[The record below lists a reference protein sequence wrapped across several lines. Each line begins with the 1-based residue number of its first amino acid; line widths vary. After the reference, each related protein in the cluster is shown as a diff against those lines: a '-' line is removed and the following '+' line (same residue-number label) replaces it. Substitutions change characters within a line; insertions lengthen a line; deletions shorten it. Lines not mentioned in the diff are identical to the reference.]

1 MKIIKYKI
9 KNKYRLLS
17 ILSLILIL
25 ILGNTAY
32 FITYGD
38 HLLEF
43 INDSDYKESGIYGNT
58 VYVNDLE
65 NDYYY
70 YTGLNYTENDGTL
83 PTTENKNIY
92 NDSNLIQVKIT
103 YSSTNIENNQKGY
116 VSLTERQDTY
126 IYYKTLV
133 VNTNNTT
140 DTSDDYVIIDLID
153 NPFTDRPNGMGFN
166 GWTTNYQKAA
176 LLYDNDYYERK
187 AKIPVTYKDGKPE
200 KLEITFNANWI
211 EANVELVNNNFN
223 NAISNLYNNG
233 MKKLEVVTYVYGDL
247 DMKGYFHSV
256 ELRYNDSFSG
266 YYNSSGVLQT
276 SGSCRSFFSTC
287 KMYEK
292 IESEV
297 FDENAVYYQVVNGTM
312 TEVDNS
318 KVERPINEVIIE
330 PDYQNKNMS
339 NYFEKI
345 ELTRNEPIDGYYD
358 ANGNYNSSGTCNSN
372 TCEYYRLI
380 NYYKNS
386 GEEEIF
392 DYKKNYYYLVTKDI
406 NILVLN
412 QDTSNTW
419 NSSATK
425 DFTLT
430 GINNGSSY
438 NATWN
443 ANSAVNCYS
452 NVTIEN
458 LIVYYNGRLTNYNPP
473 SGTTAS
479 GVLFGRYHNVK
490 IGRGIGKNG
499 TRPNFRAIV
508 AGNGSTTGRNNN
520 PTKYKLVVESGIYSS
535 ISLSTGA
542 SNYGSSA
549 NYINNKSVYGND
561 YDRVKKDNTNLDI
574 YYCASGS
581 WGNNIYSTNSSTTN
595 NDYAFDLN
603 VLSGTIGS
611 SKYDYTTGI
620 YVGGRYGGT
629 HYAPTRIKVDGGYIY
644 NLIGGPLVDS
654 SRSSRNATSIYMTGG
669 EVDIIIGGAGETAT
683 YGNRIIDITGGTVNY
698 SVFGG
703 SNGYQGS
710 NGDGT
715 VNGSSYI
722 YVGGK
727 AIIGKEEYIN
737 NNSKIYGASAGNV
750 FGIGNGKSG
759 SSTIGSND
767 NSTIIID
774 ELATINENVYGGGNY
789 GATGVSSTSNTSK
802 STIIIN
808 NGLINGSVY
817 GGGKSNGAGSV
828 SKNTAIDI
836 KMYNGTVAQSIYG
849 GSDDQGKIYGSVS
862 IGIYGGEIGSSVY
875 GGGRGGI
882 SGTKDGTYVRDDINI
897 TIGDNQSKYTPI
909 INESVYGGSA
919 YGTVNG
925 ITNSQNVS
933 STNTTV
939 TINKGIINNV
949 YGGGQGNETYTPYVL
964 GNATVTIN
972 DGTINNV
979 YGGNDK
985 SGTPNGKLEV
995 YLNGGT
1001 VTNTF
1006 GGGNE
1011 TSAKETNVYLQ
1022 GGTSNKIFGGSNLK
1036 GEVSQSNVTTTSG
1049 NANTIYGGN
1058 NQGGTTTVTNVIIN
1072 GGKINTV
1079 YGGGESASVTD
1090 NTSVTLKSTVEN
1102 IFGGSNL
1109 QGDVPTTN
1117 IYIESGFA
1125 TNIYGGNNQGG
1136 IAKTTNI
1143 NFNGGYSKNVYGGGL
1158 KAETETTNV
1167 NAYYGSIDN
1176 LYGSGNEAGTTKT
1189 TNVSLG
1195 STKINKVYGGANMS
1209 GSVPDSYIKNLNSNV
1224 NESIQLNIG
1233 YSQSDQHNSQAT
1245 DYKSSEKISVSI
1257 KNNSQADITT
1267 WSLYILTSKGFIGN
1281 NWSSAKISEISLGY
1295 YINQDNQYWGT
1306 NPITANNTFEFD
1318 FHIHSEVE
1326 YNDFKIYGY
1335 YFIGTDSSGNK
1346 YVNQQDLGDIYGGN
1360 NQGGKTDNTHINLT
1374 LGNIQNIYGGGK
1386 KATTKTSSIDIKNT
1400 NIYGNIYG
1408 GGDEAPIDTV
1418 TMNISSS
1425 TIGTSSVSGNIYGG
1439 GNLAEVNNDITL
1451 VVEKNTNVNGNIYG
1465 GGNLGKVLGKID
1477 STIKDSNIT
1486 KDIYGAGNKA
1496 SVGTAVTADTISL
1509 KVNNVT
1515 ATSIYG
1521 GGNAAETIGNT
1532 TTAVSKSSI
1541 ENIYGGGNGAESI
1554 VSGDTTGEQNL
1565 AKVNGNTTTIVE
1577 DNTKV
1582 TNIFGGGNLG
1592 MVIGNTN
1599 VKTYNI
1605 TATSIYGG
1613 GNEAIVDKN
1622 TKLLVSSTKVNN
1634 SIYAGGNGAKAIV
1647 KGNTNLDIENNTNVT
1662 NHVFGGGNASETGT
1676 KQNNNS
1682 TGVVNIAGATVG
1694 KNVYGGANTSTLYG
1708 ITTVNI
1714 GANAIT
1720 NKNLIISDIN
1730 IGGTVFGGGEANA
1743 SGSENY
1749 DFSFISVTKGININI
1764 DAKNH
1769 TSFNI
1774 NGSIFGSGNA
1784 SSTEG
1789 FSYINIKNYGTKTSI
1804 KRNISIQRATTVTL
1818 DNSYIALA
1826 GATDRTNEYSNVLFT
1841 LSRVDEL
1848 KLKNSSS
1855 LYLRKGAN
1863 LLKKFNSVVDIDG
1876 EEVTSQV
1883 TIDPDSN
1890 ALTRNTNNRVYMYAG
1905 ENLNIAKDESVTV
1918 YGDVVGMTFFG
1929 MYSFDRNDNIITAM
1943 YDDYNNGQAI
1953 SSGDLYYFD
1962 NGSYVL
1968 GKHSQNHDITKDGFY
1983 SNYGNESVDA
1993 ITIKYIEP
2001 TPADTEFYMWSI
2013 GEVVASYEIS
2023 LTASKYSTLGAQ
2035 EVPLINH
2042 TSPNT
2047 TFSVLG
2053 VSYSALDPNIK
2064 LVDYTKI
2071 NKIAKTDE
2079 EADTTF
2085 GLNMKSGQTGWLVNG
2100 STNFVTEGDIAV
2112 TGTKDYLRENLNN
2125 VPALVFYLYHSK
2137 NLINSG
2143 DMGSVTISLAAVTP
2157 IDDLNNE
2164 VERINIVVNL
2174 SKALYNTNDYEGTI
2188 TQGKKYEMFATNKVN
2203 ITARSSFS
2211 TYYSLYMNSDKT
2223 PYKEGYHRSLV
2234 SSFVFPVDT
2243 TITMIDLHDQ
2253 DNPIYYYYVIKQED
2267 YDNSLIEYNRYGET
2281 SYQLSKFVKMGSTSS
2296 SNNYND
2302 EYYNSIYYNNNIAEE
2317 EFIFNVDFK
2326 EANILNDV
2334 TDASLLIEL
2343 RSADEQTLISVL
2355 GIEQQTLKYNVYTQ
2369 SNAAIEIEGTNSKN
2383 PLYQGQSTDLTI
2395 YSNFV
2400 QQKKD
2405 SNTVY
2410 DTTFEDEKLGIKI
2423 SIYDSNNNLLSAQ
2436 DLFGINFEYNG
2447 NKYFPSGDGTT
2458 RIKIADKI
2466 ANAKSKIK
2474 INTEKSKLSSG
2485 EYTILIESFGSYDGI
2500 YYESENDVKKLEIK
2514 VKIIDTPYGLKTS
2527 AKDEFMFID
2536 KITGHTSYKNNVY
2549 TFTTEYLSELPNA
2562 NLRVKL
2568 QRRNY
2573 DSIYNNIYVD
2583 VDLADY
2589 INQTLPSTNKLKEYT
2604 LSTNP
2609 VNKINYTF
2617 NFKENLK
2624 TGTYRLVVMLY
2635 DDNNYIGETYNYII
2649 IK

>member
-1 MKIIKYKI
+1 MKKIKYRI

-43 INDSDYKESGIYGNT
+43 SNDPDYKESGISGNI

-65 NDYYY
+65 SDYYY
-70 YTGLNYTENDGTL
+70 YMGLNYTESNGTI
-83 PTTENKNIY
+83 PTKDNKNIY
-92 NDSNLIQVKIT
+92 NDSNLVQAKIT
-103 YSSTNIENNQKGY
+103 YSSISENKKGY

-133 VNTNNTT
+133 VNNNNTT
-140 DTSDDYVIIDLID
+140 DLSDDYVTIDLID
-153 NPFTDRPNGMGFN
+153 NPFTDRPNDMGFN
-166 GWTTNYQKAA
+166 GWYTNYQKAV
-176 LLYDNDYYERK
+176 LHYDNIYYERQ

-200 KLEITFNANWI
+200 KIEITFNAKWI
-211 EANVELVNNNFN
+211 EANVKLVNSSFN
-223 NAISNLYNNG
+223 NAISGLDNNG
-233 MKKLEVVTYVYGDL
+233 MKKIEGATIVYGDK
-247 DMKGYFHSV
+247 DMQGYFHSV
-256 ELRYNDSFSG
+256 ELSFGDSYSG
-266 YYNSSGVLQT
+266 YYNSNGVLQT
-276 SGSCRSFFSTC
+276 SGTCRSWLSTC
-287 KMYEK
+287 TVYEK
-292 IESEV
+292 IESEL
-297 FDENAVYYQVVNGTM
+297 FDENSVYYQVVNNTM
-312 TEVDNS
+312 TQVDNS
-318 KVERPINEVIIE
+318 KVERPIESVKVYPE
-330 PDYQNKNMS
+330 YQNKNMATYYEQVS
-339 NYFEKI
+339 
-345 ELTRNEPIDGYYD
+345 LSRNESISGYYD
-358 ANGNYNSSGTCNSN
+358 ASGNYNTSGTCSSN
-372 TCEYYRLI
+372 TCNYYKLI
-380 NYYKNS
+380 NYYNES
-386 GEEEIF
+386 GEEEKF
-392 DYKKNYYYLVTKDI
+392 DYKKNYYYLVTKDT

-412 QDTSNTW
+412 QNITETWSN
-419 NSSATK
+419 SATK

-430 GINNGSSY
+430 GINNGTAYNSS
-438 NATWN
+438 WN
-443 ANSAVNCYS
+443 VNFAVNCYS
-452 NVTIEN
+452 NITIEN
-458 LIVYYNGRLTNYNPP
+458 LTVYYRGSLTNSGPP
-473 SGTTAS
+473 TSTSTR
-479 GVLFGRYHNVK
+479 GVLYGRYHNVK
-490 IGRGIGKNG
+490 IGRGIKKNG
-499 TRPNFRAIV
+499 TNPNFRSLE
-508 AGNGSTTGRNNN
+508 AGSGSSSTGRNNN
-520 PTKYKLVVESGIYSS
+520 PTKYKFIVESGIYSS

-542 SNYGSSA
+542 SNIGSSSS
-549 NYINNKSVYGND
+549 YLNNKSVYGSD
-561 YDRVKKDNTNLDI
+561 YDRVKKDNTTLDV

-581 WGNNIYSTNSSTTN
+581 WGYNIYSTNNSLTN
-595 NDYAFDLN
+595 NDYAFDL
-603 VLSGTIGS
+603 VVKSGNIGS
-611 SKYDYTTGI
+611 GKYDYSTGI

-629 HYAPTRIKVDGGYIY
+629 HYSPVKIKVEGGYIY
-644 NLIGGPLVDS
+644 NLIGGPLADDS
-654 SRSSRNATSIYMTGG
+654 ISTRNYSEIYMTGG
-669 EVDIIIGGAGETAT
+669 EVDVITGGAGETAT
-683 YGNRIIDITGGTVNY
+683 YGNRIISITGGTVNY

-703 SNGYQGS
+703 SNGYKGS
-710 NGDGT
+710 EGDGT

-722 YVGGK
+722 YIGGT
-727 AIIGKEEYIN
+727 ATIGKEEYIN
-737 NNSKIYGASAGNV
+737 NNSQIYGADAGNV

-774 ELATINENVYGGGNY
+774 EKATINKNVYGGGNY
-789 GATGVSSTSNTSK
+789 GATGVSSTSNSSN

-817 GGGKSNGAGSV
+817 GGGKSNGAGATN
-828 SKNTAIDI
+828 NTASINI

-862 IGIYGGEIGSSVY
+862 IDIYGGEIGSSVY

-882 SGTKDGTYVRDDINI
+882 AGTKDGTYVRDNVNI

-909 INESVYGGSA
+909 INEAVYGGSA

-925 ITNSQNVS
+925 IANSQNISNNKTSV
-933 STNTTV
+933 TV
-939 TINKGIINNV
+939 NKGIINNV
-949 YGGGQGNETYTPYVL
+949 FGGGQGNETYTPYVL
-964 GNATVTIN
+964 GDIKVNIN

-1011 TSAKETNVYLQ
+1011 TSAKETNVFLQ
-1022 GGTSNKIFGGSNLK
+1022 GGTSSKIFGGSNLK
-1036 GEVSQSNVTTTSG
+1036 GEVNKSNVTTTSG
-1049 NANTIYGGN
+1049 NSTTIYGGN
-1058 NQGGTTTVTNVIIN
+1058 NQGGTTGITNVLIN
-1072 GGKINTV
+1072 GGTINTV
-1079 YGGGESASVTD
+1079 YGGGESASVTE
-1090 NTSVTLKSTVEN
+1090 NTNVTLKSTVEN

-1109 QGDVPTTN
+1109 KGDVPITN
-1117 IYIESGFA
+1117 VSIESGLA
-1125 TNIYGGNNQGG
+1125 TNTYGGNNQGG

-1143 NFNGGYSKNVYGGGL
+1143 NIHGGYSENVYGGGL

-1167 NAYYGSIDN
+1167 NAYYGSINN
-1176 LYGSGNEAGTTKT
+1176 LYGSGNEAGTTKN
-1189 TNVSLG
+1189 TNVSIG
-1195 STKINKVYGGANMS
+1195 SAKINKVYGGANIS
-1209 GSVPDSYIKNLNSNV
+1209 GNVPDSYIKNLDSNV
-1224 NESIQLNIG
+1224 LEAIQLNIG
-1233 YSQSDQHNSQAT
+1233 YSQSDQHNAGAT
-1245 DYKSSEKISVSI
+1245 DYKSSQKISVSI
-1257 KNNSQADITT
+1257 KNTSQSTISN

-1281 NWSSAKISEISLGY
+1281 NWSSATISEITSGY
-1295 YINQDNQYWGT
+1295 YINQNNQYYGT
-1306 NPITANNTFEFD
+1306 NSINPNNTFTFD
-1318 FHIHSEVE
+1318 FHIHSYVAYE
-1326 YNDFKIYGY
+1326 DFEIYGY
-1335 YFIGTDSSGNK
+1335 YFTGTDSSGNK
-1346 YVNQQDLGDIYGGN
+1346 YVNYQDIGDIYGGN
-1360 NQGGKTDNTHINLT
+1360 NQGGQTDNTHINLNI
-1374 LGNIQNIYGGGK
+1374 GNINNIYGGGK
-1386 KATTKTSSIDIKNT
+1386 KATTKTSTIDINNT
-1400 NIYGNIYG
+1400 NIYKNIYG
-1408 GGDEAPIDTV
+1408 GGDEAQINTV
-1418 TMNISSS
+1418 NMKVSSS
-1425 TIGTSSVSGNIYGG
+1425 TIGTDSQLGNIYGG
-1439 GNLAEVNNDITL
+1439 GNLAEVTGNIIMNVENNTL
-1451 VVEKNTNVNGNIYG
+1451 VYGNIYG
-1465 GGNLGKVLGKID
+1465 GGNLGKVSGTID

-1486 KDIYGAGNKA
+1486 KDIYGAGNQA
-1496 SVGTAVTADTISL
+1496 SVGKTATSNTISL

-1521 GGNAAETIGNT
+1521 GGNAAETIGNV
-1532 TTAVSKSSI
+1532 TTAVSKSTI
-1541 ENIYGGGNGAESI
+1541 DNIYGGGNGLESV

-1565 AKVNGNTTTIVE
+1565 AKVKGNTTTIVE

-1582 TNIFGGGNLG
+1582 NNIYGGGNLG

-1605 TATSIYGG
+1605 TTSNIYGG
-1613 GNEAIVDKN
+1613 GNEAVVGEN

-1634 SIYAGGNGAKAIV
+1634 SVYAGGNGAKAIV
-1647 KGNTNLDIENNTNVT
+1647 KGNTNLDIENKTIVT
-1662 NHVFGGGNASETGT
+1662 NYVFGGGNAAETGT

-1682 TGVVNIAGATVG
+1682 TGIVNIAGATIG

-1708 ITTVNI
+1708 VTTVNI

-1720 NKNLIISDIN
+1720 NKDLIISDID

-1769 TSFNI
+1769 TYFNI
-1774 NGSIFGSGNA
+1774 GGSIFGSGNA

-1789 FSYINIKNYGTKTSI
+1789 FSYINIKNYGTKSSI

-1818 DNSYIALA
+1818 DNSYISLS

-1841 LSRVDEL
+1841 LSRIDEL

-1855 LYLRKGAN
+1855 IYLRKGAN
-1863 LLKKFNSVVDIDG
+1863 LLKKFNSVVDKDG
-1876 EEVTSQV
+1876 EEVVSTV
-1883 TIDPDSN
+1883 TIDSETGEF
-1890 ALTRNTNNRVYMYAG
+1890 TRNTNNRVYMYAG
-1905 ENLNIAKDESVTV
+1905 ENLNIAKDESVTA

-1929 MYSFDRNDNIITAM
+1929 MYSFDRNNNIITAM

-1968 GKHSQNHDITKDGFY
+1968 GKHNQNHDITKDGFY
-1983 SNYGNESVDA
+1983 SNYGNESADA

-2071 NKIAKTDE
+2071 DRVASTDE

-2085 GLNMKSGQTGWLVNG
+2085 GLNMKSGQSGWLVNG
-2100 STNFVTEGDIAV
+2100 STNFVTEGDISV

-2143 DMGSVTISLAAVTP
+2143 DMGSVTISLAAITP
-2157 IDDLNNE
+2157 IDDLNNN

-2188 TQGKKYEMFATNKVN
+2188 TQGKKYEMFATSKVN

-2211 TYYSLYMNSDKT
+2211 TYYSLYMNSDKS

-2234 SSFVFPVDT
+2234 SSFAFPVDT

-2253 DNPIYYYYVIKQED
+2253 ANPIYYYYVIKQED
-2267 YDNSLIEYNRYGET
+2267 YDNSLTEYNKYGET
-2281 SYQLSKFVKMGSTSS
+2281 SYQLSKFVKMGSTSPN
-2296 SNNYND
+2296 NNYND
-2302 EYYNSIYYNNNIAEE
+2302 EYYNSIYYNNDKAEE
-2317 EFIFNVDFK
+2317 EFIFTVDFK

-2334 TDASLLIEL
+2334 NNASLLIEL
-2343 RSADEQTLISVL
+2343 RNADEQTLISVL
-2355 GIEQQTLKYNVYTQ
+2355 GIEQQTLKYNIYTQ
-2369 SNAAIEIEGTNSKN
+2369 SNASIELEGTNSKN

-2410 DTTFEDEKLGIKI
+2410 DTTYDDEKLGIKI

-2436 DLFGINFEYNG
+2436 DLFGVNFEYNG
-2447 NKYFPSGDGTT
+2447 NKYFPRYDGTT

-2474 INTEKSKLSSG
+2474 LNTEKSNLSSG
-2485 EYTILIESFGSYDGI
+2485 EYTIVIKSFGSYDGI
-2500 YYESENDVKKLEIK
+2500 YYESEEDVEKLEIK
-2514 VKIIDTPYGLKTS
+2514 IKIIDTPYGLKTS

-2536 KITGHTSYKNNVY
+2536 KTTGHTSYKNNVY

-2573 DSIYNNIYVD
+2573 DSIYNNIYED
-2583 VDLADY
+2583 VDLSTY
-2589 INQTLPSTNKLKEYT
+2589 VNQTLPSTSNQNEYV

-2609 VNKINYTF
+2609 VDKVEYTF

-2635 DDNNYIGETYNYII
+2635 DNNNYIGETYQYII